1 MSKTNLEVFEMQ
13 LIFRDRAEAA
23 SMLGEK
29 LLELKKEEPIILAI
43 PRGGAVT
50 GDVIASAL
58 GAKLDVV
65 VPRKLGAPYN
75 PELAIG
81 AVMHDGSYFLNTE
94 IIVMLDVPREY
105 IDAEIARQRKEIERR
120 LMLFRGTREYDLKGK
135 TVILVDDGIA
145 TGATMFAALRWVQK
159 QKPRKLVVAVP
170 VGPQDTIDSLRREA
184 DDVVVISSPTLFG
197 AVGQFYEDFAQVSDD
212 EVREIMRKHGYKI

>member
-1 MSKTNLEVFEMQ
+1 MQ

-23 SMLGEK
+23 SILAQK
-29 LLELKKEEPIILAI
+29 LLKLKKEEPIILAI

-58 GAKLDVV
+58 GAELDVV

-81 AVMHDGSYFLNTE
+81 AVMHDGSYFLNTDV
-94 IIVMLDVPREY
+94 IAMLNVPQEY

-120 LMLFRGTREYDLKGK
+120 LILFRATREYDLRDE
-135 TVILVDDGIA
+135 TVVLVDDGIA
-145 TGATMFAALRWVQK
+145 TGATMFAALQWVKK
-159 QKPRKLVVAVP
+159 QKPKKLVVAVP
-170 VGPQDTIDSLRREA
+170 VGPQETIERLRREA
-184 DDVVVISSPTLFG
+184 DDVVVISTPFLFG

>member
-1 MSKTNLEVFEMQ
+1 MQ

-23 SMLGEK
+23 SILAQK
-29 LLELKKEEPIILAI
+29 LLKLKKEEPIILAI

-58 GAKLDVV
+58 GAELDVV

-81 AVMHDGSYFLNTE
+81 AVMHDGSYFLNTDV
-94 IIVMLDVPREY
+94 IAMLNVPQEY

-120 LMLFRGTREYDLKGK
+120 LILFRATREYDLRGE
-135 TVILVDDGIA
+135 TVVLVDDGIA
-145 TGATMFAALRWVQK
+145 TGATMFAALQWVKK
-159 QKPRKLVVAVP
+159 QKPKKLVVAVP
-170 VGPQDTIDSLRREA
+170 VGPQETIERLRREA
-184 DDVVVISSPTLFG
+184 DDVVVISTPFLFG